1 MPSTEYPLMKE
12 PKYIV
17 WNYFDN
23 MSTDGNTYSTLG
35 QAIEAAKQWL
45 LRYKEQGYYACAQR
59 DIVNIYGVAEGSR
72 MNAHVPLR
80 FLQACIVDAE
90 DAEQFNDIQDIAMA
104 SLVDVSFVM
113 NPIHQ
118 DVVMGERIKVELGD
132 MLEENWMICDLV
144 ETWNKHRERHYED

>member
-1 MPSTEYPLMKE
+1 MEGEE

-23 MSTDGNTYSTLG
+23 MSTDGNTYSSLR
-35 QAIEAAKQWL
+35 QAIEASKQWL

-59 DIVNIYGVAEGSR
+59 DIVNIYGVAEGST

-80 FLQACIVDAE
+80 FLQCCIVDAQ
-90 DAEQFNDIQDIAMA
+90 DAEQFVDIRDVAQAN
-104 SLVDVSFVM
+104 LLTVSFVM

-132 MLEENWMICDLV
+132 ALDENYMICDLV
-144 ETWNKHRERHYED
+144 ETWNKHRERNYEEN

>member
-1 MPSTEYPLMKE
+1 MEE

-23 MSTDGNTYSTLG
+23 MSTDGNRYSTLG

-59 DIVNIYGVAEGSR
+59 DIVNIYGVAEGST
-72 MNAHVPLR
+72 MNAHVPLK
-80 FLQACIVDAE
+80 FLQACIVDEE
-90 DAEQFNDIQDIAMA
+90 DSKQFTDIRDIAQA
-104 SLVDVSFVM
+104 NLVTVSFVM
-113 NPIHQ
+113 NPIHH

-132 MLEENWMICDLV
+132 YLQENYMICELV
-144 ETWNKHRERHYED
+144 ETWNKHRERNYAEA